1 MTRCGWRPIGERSGR
16 GRRGGDLLIA
26 CALGLAAPASLA
38 LPVSVSAQD
47 AAEGSA
53 AAASG
58 ITMADPSKAPWVK
71 FEAAIEKNYREPLKQ
86 GGGFE
91 NTAKEYL
98 EKTVVPQ
105 LAAEDNRA
113 IIERVRKRMR
123 ELLLGGITDDKAFE
137 AASVAAVAA
146 MEAMAR
152 DADQPLPVRV
162 NAMLFIGEMR
172 QKDNRDGKAW
182 PKAAEPLA
190 KAAADASLPAAI
202 RIVAMAGLARQADT
216 AKAAGDGKVAEFA
229 KVARGAIQSILAEK
243 PVGAAAVAVD
253 WLAARALA
261 ILPGL
266 TKNTPKEMAAAVAA
280 ILADESRP
288 IDVRVRAAAALGAIA
303 GAKSEVDAVAEVTHV
318 RELAIAALEAE
329 TAAADRNRFEDEYRV
344 MVGGRRRFV
353 AKAAPAP
360 DPVSPSYDPSG
371 INLSAPPSG
380 YPGSGS
386 EPGVTGGASYPGM
399 PGSAMPGMP
408 GGTDPV
414 ADYIT
419 EPACRRTAWRLHL
432 LADAVLSE
440 KGAGIGS
447 LPGAEADAAK
457 ELAELLR
464 EHSVIVN
471 EELTESSVRDALA
484 ALKGEEPEPDT
495 APAGDK
501 PGTTKPAGKPGESE
515 PDPSSPFGN

>member
-1 MTRCGWRPIGERSGR
+1 MKRY
-16 GRRGGDLLIA
+16 GRRTGGQAGVGHLALA
-26 CALGLAAPASLA
+26 LALGLTVPGGLA
-38 LPVSVSAQD
+38 VSAVALAQD
-47 AAEGSA
+47 AGEGDG

-86 GGGFE
+86 GGNFE
-91 NTAKEYL
+91 TVVRDYL
-98 EKTVVPQ
+98 EKNVVPQ
-105 LAAEDNRA
+105 LAVEDNRA

-137 AASVAAVAA
+137 SASAAAAEA

-152 DADQPLPVRV
+152 DADQLLPVRV

-190 KAAADASLPAAI
+190 KAAADGSLPAAV

-216 AKAAGDGKVAEFA
+216 AKAAGDSKVAEFA
-229 KVARGAIQSILAEK
+229 KVARVAIQSILAEK
-243 PVGAAAVAVD
+243 PTGSDAVAVD
-253 WLAARALA
+253 WLTARALS

-266 TKNTPKEMAAAVAA
+266 TKNTPKELAATVAG

-288 IDVRVRAAAALGAIA
+288 IDVRVRAAVALASIA
-303 GAKSEVDAVAEVTHV
+303 GAKSEVDAVAEVKTV
-318 RELAIAALEAE
+318 RELAVTALEAE
-329 TAAADRNRFEDEYRV
+329 TTAADRNRFEDEYRV

-360 DPVSPSYDPSG
+360 DPVTPSYDPSG
-371 INLSAPPSG
+371 VNLSAPPPG

-386 EPGVTGGASYPGM
+386 DPGATGGATYPGM
-399 PGSAMPGMP
+399 PGSMLPGMP
-408 GGTDPV
+408 GGTDMI

-419 EPACRRTAWRLHL
+419 EPACRRTAWRLHV
-432 LADAVLSE
+432 LADAVLTE

-447 LPGAEADAAK
+447 LPGAETEAAK

-464 EHSVIVN
+464 EHAGIVN
-471 EELTESSVRDALA
+471 EELTEQSVRDALA
-484 ALKGEEPEPDT
+484 ALKGEEPEPDA

-501 PGTTKPAGKPGESE
+501 PGATKPAGKPGDSE